1 MSNNGSLRRQ
11 IASGLF
17 WKFGERII
25 AQGISFIVSV
35 ILARILMPEDYGV
48 IALIQVFITLANVF
62 VSNGL
67 GDALIQK
74 KDTDE
79 LDFSTMFYC
88 SVGMSLVL
96 YFILFFSSPI
106 IANFYGDSN
115 LVPYIRVLSLQILLS
130 AIKTIQHSYVSKHMM
145 FRKFFFST
153 LGGTIIS
160 GFVGVLMALRGFGAW
175 ALIAQY
181 LVNSI
186 LDMTVLFITVSWRPR
201 LQFSLERAKE
211 LTSYGWKLMLS
222 QFINV
227 FYGELRGLIIGKKY
241 SAADL
246 AYYNKGNQFPS
257 LALSNLNTSISTVL
271 FPAMSKVNGD
281 MQRLKHLTRQSMKI
295 SSYVVFP
302 IMAGLMAIATPL
314 VRWMLTEKWLYC
326 VPFMQMCCVYW
337 AFQPLQTANVQAIK
351 AAGRADL
358 CLKLEIIKKIIGFSL
373 LFLTMGISVE
383 AMVFSN
389 VIFAAISTL
398 INIYPNKKLIGYG
411 YKEQCIDVLPAALLS
426 SVVFLSAWGVQYIGF
441 NDLITLGI
449 QCVVGIFVYVIGS
462 WIFKLDSFLFICGF
476 VKSYIK
482 K

>member
-48 IALIQVFITLANVF
+48 IALIQIFITLANVF

-153 LGGTIIS
+153 LGGTIIRICWS
-160 GFVGVLMALRGFGAW
+160 IDGFAW
-175 ALIAQY
+175 
-181 LVNSI
+181 
-186 LDMTVLFITVSWRPR
+186 FW
-201 LQFSLERAKE
+201 
-211 LTSYGWKLMLS
+211 
-222 QFINV
+222 
-227 FYGELRGLIIGKKY
+227 
-241 SAADL
+241 
-246 AYYNKGNQFPS
+246 
-257 LALSNLNTSISTVL
+257 
-271 FPAMSKVNGD
+271 
-281 MQRLKHLTRQSMKI
+281 
-295 SSYVVFP
+295 
-302 IMAGLMAIATPL
+302 
-314 VRWMLTEKWLYC
+314 C
-326 VPFMQMCCVYW
+326 
-337 AFQPLQTANVQAIK
+337 
-351 AAGRADL
+351 
-358 CLKLEIIKKIIGFSL
+358 
-373 LFLTMGISVE
+373 
-383 AMVFSN
+383 
-389 VIFAAISTL
+389 
-398 INIYPNKKLIGYG
+398 
-411 YKEQCIDVLPAALLS
+411 
-426 SVVFLSAWGVQYIGF
+426 
-441 NDLITLGI
+441 
-449 QCVVGIFVYVIGS
+449 VGINCSVSG
-462 WIFKLDSFLFICGF
+462 
-476 VKSYIK
+476 
-482 K
+482 